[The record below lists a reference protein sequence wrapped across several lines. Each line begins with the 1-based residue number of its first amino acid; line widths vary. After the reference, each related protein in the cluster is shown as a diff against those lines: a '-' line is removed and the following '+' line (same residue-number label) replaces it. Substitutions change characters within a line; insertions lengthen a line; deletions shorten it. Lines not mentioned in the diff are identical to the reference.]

1 MKHHLKSLI
10 IRSVLFLPILF
21 LLTCATPTPAPH
33 MENLY
38 ELGMTAP
45 LITLS
50 YKGQQNVHV
59 TRSCEAI
66 EIHYKVNRSIED
78 FRDHL
83 QPQGRIKCVMDI
95 ANILRVQDGWHD
107 SPESGGMTFALNSLN
122 KTGVLK
128 PKLCHSKKDFSGPV
142 KGTVSYYINAVYRD
156 RRGIKHTGLISN
168 YLTIPALF
176 YDR

>member
-1 MKHHLKSLI
+1 
-10 IRSVLFLPILF
+10 
-21 LLTCATPTPAPH
+21 

-50 YKGQQNVHV
+50 YKSQPKVHV
-59 TRSCEAI
+59 TRSCETI
-66 EIHYKVNRSIED
+66 EVHYKVNRPIED

-83 QPQGRIKCVMDI
+83 HLQGKIKCVMNI

-107 SPESGGMTFALNSLN
+107 SPESGGMTFALISLD

-128 PKLCHSKKDFSGPV
+128 PKLCHSKKDFSSPAE
-142 KGTVSYYINAVYRD
+142 GTVSYYINAVYRD
-156 RRGIKHTGLISN
+156 RRGKKHTGLISN

-176 YDR
+176 YDK